1 MGGNLGSI
9 DNNTHQKDNS
19 PLLNITLSKLREFFG
34 SFKSVC
40 DNFSIDLIEF
50 EQIFG
55 ANESSFVVW
64 DVDKNGLIDA
74 LELFSGL
81 ILFSDSKFEDKIR
94 FLFDLFDLNELNSLA
109 PIDVEFMIY
118 SCISSTFKIF
128 GVKQEVKVDEISS
141 FVEANFKPHLRF
153 NITELIEFSWKNEKV
168 QKFFAIIKKEPE
180 ELPNGPIKM
189 TAKQPADTG
198 FGQKGTS
205 LGDA

>member
-1 MGGNLGSI
+1 MGSNLSQV

-40 DNFSIDLIEF
+40 ENLAIDLIEF

-64 DVDKNGLIDA
+64 DVEKNGLIDA

-81 ILFSDSKFEDKIR
+81 ILFSDSKFDDKIR
-94 FLFDLFDLNELNSLA
+94 FLFDLFDLNELSSLA
-109 PIDVEFMIY
+109 PMDIEFMIY

-128 GVKQEVKVDEISS
+128 GVKHEVNVDEIAR
-141 FVEANFKPHLRF
+141 FVQENFAENLRV
-153 NITELIEFSWKNEKV
+153 NIMQLINFSHQNGEV
-168 QKFFAIIKKEPE
+168 QKFFSIIKKEPE
-180 ELPNGPIKM
+180 ELPNGPLKM
-189 TAKQPADTG
+189 TAK
-198 FGQKGTS
+198 
-205 LGDA
+205 GDK

>member
-1 MGGNLGSI
+1 MGSNLSQI

-19 PLLNITLSKLREFFG
+19 PLLNITLAKLREFFG

-64 DVDKNGLIDA
+64 DVDKNGLIDS

-81 ILFSDSKFEDKIR
+81 ILFSDSKEPDKIR
-94 FLFDLFDLNELNSLA
+94 FLFDLFDLNELNSLS
-109 PIDVEFMIY
+109 PIDIEFMVN

-128 GVKQEVKVDEISS
+128 GVKADIAVNDIVEFVKSE
-141 FVEANFKPHLRF
+141 FPENKRF
-153 NITELIEFSWKNEKV
+153 NITELIKV
-168 QKFFAIIKKEPE
+168 SENNKQVKSFFDIIKKEPKDN
-180 ELPNGPIKM
+180 PNGPMKM
-189 TAKQPADTG
+189 T
-198 FGQKGTS
+198 S
-205 LGDA
+205 NS

>member
-1 MGGNLGSI
+1 MSQI

-19 PLLNITLSKLREFFG
+19 PLLNITLAKLREFFG

-64 DVDKNGLIDA
+64 DVDKNGLIDS

-81 ILFSDSKFEDKIR
+81 ILFSDSKEPDKIR
-94 FLFDLFDLNELNSLA
+94 FLFDLFDLNELNSLS
-109 PIDVEFMIY
+109 PIDIEFMIN

-128 GVKQEVKVDEISS
+128 GVKADIAVNEIVT
-141 FVEANFKPHLRF
+141 FVQNTFPEHKRV
-153 NITELIEFSWKNEKV
+153 NITELIAFAESEKNSEVKR
-168 QKFFAIIKKEPE
+168 FFNIIKKESKE
-180 ELPNGPIKM
+180 IPNGPMKM
-189 TAKQPADTG
+189 T
-198 FGQKGTS
+198 S
-205 LGDA
+205 NS

>member
-1 MGGNLGSI
+1 MSQI

-19 PLLNITLSKLREFFG
+19 PLLNITLAKLREFFG

-64 DVDKNGLIDA
+64 DVDKNGLIDS

-81 ILFSDSKFEDKIR
+81 ILFSDSKEPDKIR
-94 FLFDLFDLNELNSLA
+94 FLFDLFDLNELNSLSQ
-109 PIDVEFMIY
+109 IDIEFMVN

-128 GVKQEVKVDEISS
+128 GVKADIAVNDIVDFVKSE
-141 FVEANFKPHLRF
+141 FPENKRF
-153 NITELIEFSWKNEKV
+153 NITELIKVSENNKQVKN
-168 QKFFAIIKKEPE
+168 FFDIIKKEPKDN
-180 ELPNGPIKM
+180 PNGPMKM
-189 TAKQPADTG
+189 T
-198 FGQKGTS
+198 S
-205 LGDA
+205 NS

>member
-1 MGGNLGSI
+1 MSQI

-81 ILFSDSKFEDKIR
+81 ILFSDSKFDDKIR
-94 FLFDLFDLNELNSLA
+94 FLFDLFDLNELNSLS
-109 PIDVEFMIY
+109 PIDIEFMIY

-128 GVKQEVKVDEISS
+128 GVKQEVRVEDISK
-141 FVEANFKPHLRF
+141 FVEENFKQHLRF
-153 NITELIEFSWKNEKV
+153 NITELIEFSWKNKDV
-168 QKFFAIIKKEPE
+168 QQFFAIIKKEPE
-180 ELPNGPIKM
+180 ELPNGPVKM
-189 TAKQPADTG
+189 TTKQTVG
-198 FGQKGTS
+198 GVIGQKGGLAS
-205 LGDA
+205 GA

>member
-1 MGGNLGSI
+1 MGSNLTSI
-9 DNNTHQKDNS
+9 DNKTHQKDNS

-40 DNFSIDLIEF
+40 YNFSIDLIEF

-81 ILFSDSKFEDKIR
+81 ILFSDSKFDDKIR

-109 PIDVEFMIY
+109 PIDIEFMIN
-118 SCISSTFKIF
+118 SCINSTFKIF
-128 GVKQEVKVDEISS
+128 GVKQEVKVDDIVK
-141 FVEANFKPHLRF
+141 FVSDHFPEHLRV
-153 NITELIEFSWKNEKV
+153 NITQLIKFCRENKEV
-168 QKFFAIIKKEPE
+168 EKFFEIIKKEPE
-180 ELPNGPIKM
+180 ELPNGPLKANTNKM
-189 TAKQPADTG
+189 
-198 FGQKGTS
+198 
-205 LGDA
+205 

>member
-1 MGGNLGSI
+1 MGSNLSQI
-9 DNNTHQKDNS
+9 NNNTHQKDNS

-40 DNFSIDLIEF
+40 DNFTIDLIEF

-81 ILFSDSKFEDKIR
+81 ILFSDSKFDDKIR

-109 PIDVEFMIY
+109 PIDIELMAY

-128 GVKQEVKVDEISS
+128 GVKQDVVVDDIVA
-141 FVEANFKPHLRF
+141 FVANNFQENLRV
-153 NITELIEFSWKNEKV
+153 NITQLIKFCTENKDVK
-168 QKFFAIIKKEPE
+168 KFFEIIKNEPE
-180 ELPNGPIKM
+180 ELPNGPIKIK
-189 TAKQPADTG
+189 TKNQ
-198 FGQKGTS
+198 S
-205 LGDA
+205 

>member
-1 MGGNLGSI
+1 MGSNLSQI

-81 ILFSDSKFEDKIR
+81 ILFSDSKFDDKIR
-94 FLFDLFDLNELNSLA
+94 FLFDLFDLNELNSLSS
-109 PIDVEFMIY
+109 IDIEFMIF
-118 SCISSTFKIF
+118 SSISSTFKIF
-128 GVKQEVKVDEISS
+128 GVKQEVNVDDIVK
-141 FVEANFKPHLRF
+141 FVGEHFPEHLRV
-153 NITELIEFSWKNEKV
+153 NITQLIKFCWQSAEV
-168 QKFFAIIKKEPE
+168 QRFFAIIRKEPE
-180 ELPNGPIKM
+180 ELPNGPVKM
-189 TAKQPADTG
+189 TARG
-198 FGQKGTS
+198 GNN
-205 LGDA
+205 

>member
-1 MGGNLGSI
+1 MGSNLSQV

-40 DNFSIDLIEF
+40 ENLAIDLIEF

-64 DVDKNGLIDA
+64 DVEKNGLIDE

-81 ILFSDSKFEDKIR
+81 ILFSDSKFDDKIR
-94 FLFDLFDLNELNSLA
+94 FLFDLFDLNELSSLA
-109 PIDVEFMIY
+109 PMDIEFMIY

-128 GVKQEVKVDEISS
+128 GVKHEVNVDEIAR
-141 FVEANFKPHLRF
+141 FVQENFAENLRV
-153 NITELIEFSWKNEKV
+153 NIMQLIDFSNQNGEV
-168 QKFFAIIKKEPE
+168 QKFFSIIKKEPE
-180 ELPNGPIKM
+180 ELPNGPLKM
-189 TAKQPADTG
+189 TAK
-198 FGQKGTS
+198 
-205 LGDA
+205 GDK